1 MSRLSRQARLL
12 WRNSADG
19 PGLYVLRNL
28 ENGLIYIG
36 MTERPIPE
44 RIAEHCKRPSK
55 GLRELFKGQ
64 GRVEVTS
71 DVIID
76 ACPVKML
83 HKEYEVG
90 HRLNAKYPGRLV
102 NKLSMLGRSVNHS
115 IHKQSTN
122 TNTTGES
129 GVSLHSQT
137 TEQMTNSS
145 NKRPLV
151 AINPNGTWTRYRG
164 VREAAADLGL
174 DNSTV
179 SKVLNG
185 LRPHHEGFYFIDM
198 PVTFNS

>member
-44 RIAEHCKRPSK
+44 RIAEHCKKPSK

-64 GRVEVTS
+64 GKVEVTC
-71 DVIID
+71 DVIMAGD
-76 ACPVKML
+76 PFKML

-102 NKLSMLGRSVNHS
+102 NKLSMLGRSVKHS
-115 IHKQSTN
+115 IHN
-122 TNTTGES
+122 HTGC
-129 GVSLHSQT
+129 
-137 TEQMTNSS
+137 
-145 NKRPLV
+145 
-151 AINPNGTWTRYRG
+151 
-164 VREAAADLGL
+164 
-174 DNSTV
+174 
-179 SKVLNG
+179 
-185 LRPHHEGFYFIDM
+185 
-198 PVTFNS
+198 